1 MTAPLDLIGRVFDRL
16 TVLSRAEN
24 TKWGQTRWLCRC
36 ACGEEPIVVGNL
48 LVRGETRSCGCYQS
62 DSAARSLRALKYK
75 HGHAANGRVS
85 SEYNSW
91 HSMWQRCTLEGCKDF
106 KYYGGRGISVCERWK
121 DFDLFLQDMGPK
133 PSPKHSIDRYP
144 NNDGNYEPG
153 NCRWATA
160 KEQANNRRQLERAG
174 DYPDA

>member
-1 MTAPLDLIGRVFDRL
+1 
-16 TVLSRAEN
+16 
-24 TKWGQTRWLCRC
+24 
-36 ACGEEPIVVGNL
+36 
-48 LVRGETRSCGCYQS
+48 
-62 DSAARSLRALKYK
+62 
-75 HGHAANGRVS
+75 
-85 SEYNSW
+85 
-91 HSMWQRCTLEGCKDF
+91 MWQRCTLEGCKDF

-160 KEQANNRRQLERAG
+160 KEQANNRRQLERPG
-174 DYPDA
+174 DYPVIMEDVRDHH